1 MKSQLQIDHTADV
14 DLGLEA
20 SIQLEPFVL
29 IVGQIGS
36 VECNYLLV
44 AENEIILESK
54 SFLEAIFD
62 VMGTYFHYNICYSKQ
77 LNCILQFFQS
87 YILNIPVTTK
97 KTPEPL
103 INFIRLANSFD

>member
-1 MKSQLQIDHTADV
+1 MKSQLQIDQTADV

-20 SIQLEPFVL
+20 SIQLEPFFL

-77 LNCILQFFQS
+77 LNYILQFFQS
-87 YILNIPVTTK
+87 YILDIPVTTQK
-97 KTPEPL
+97 L
-103 INFIRLANSFD
+103 LNL